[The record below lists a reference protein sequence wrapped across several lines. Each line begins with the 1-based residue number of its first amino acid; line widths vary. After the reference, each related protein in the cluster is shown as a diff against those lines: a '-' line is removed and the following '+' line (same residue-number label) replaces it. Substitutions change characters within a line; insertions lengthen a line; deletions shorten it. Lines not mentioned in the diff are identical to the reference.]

1 MMRTSEQIAQLQAE
15 VAQLRKE
22 VDELKAGQTTV
33 TLEGEPIGKVAPT
46 KKTAGT
52 AGQKAKK
59 TTGK

>member
-1 MMRTSEQIAQLQAE
+1 MRVNEHFDRLEDRIRKLE
-15 VAQLRKE
+15 KE
-22 VDELKAGQTTV
+22 VETLKAGQTTV
-33 TLEGEPIGKVAPT
+33 TLEGEPIGKAAPA

>member
-1 MMRTSEQIAQLQAE
+1 MRVNEHFDRLEERIRKLE
-15 VAQLRKE
+15 KE
-22 VDELKAGQTTV
+22 VETLKAGQTTV
-33 TLEGEPIGKVAPT
+33 TLEGEPIGKAAPA

>member
-1 MMRTSEQIAQLQAE
+1 MRVNEHFEQMEERIRKLEEE
-15 VAQLRKE
+15 VEA
-22 VDELKAGQTTV
+22 LKAGQTTV
-33 TLEGEPIGKVAPT
+33 TLEGELIGKMAPT

>member
-1 MMRTSEQIAQLQAE
+1 MRVNEHFDRLEDRIRKLE
-15 VAQLRKE
+15 KE
-22 VDELKAGQTTV
+22 VETLKAGQTTV
-33 TLEGEPIGKVAPT
+33 TLEGEPIGKVAPV

>member
-1 MMRTSEQIAQLQAE
+1 MRVNEHFDRLEERIRKLE
-15 VAQLRKE
+15 KE
-22 VDELKAGQTTV
+22 VETLKAGQTV
-33 TLEGEPIGKVAPT
+33 TLEGEPIGKVAPA

>member
-1 MMRTSEQIAQLQAE
+1 MRVNEHFDRLEGRIRKLENE
-15 VAQLRKE
+15 VEA
-22 VDELKAGQTTV
+22 LKASQTTV
-33 TLEGEPIGKVAPT
+33 TLEDEPIGKVAPT

>member
-1 MMRTSEQIAQLQAE
+1 MRVNEHFDRLEERIRKLE
-15 VAQLRKE
+15 KE
-22 VDELKAGQTTV
+22 VETLKAGQTTV
-33 TLEGEPIGKVAPT
+33 TLEGEPIGKAVPA